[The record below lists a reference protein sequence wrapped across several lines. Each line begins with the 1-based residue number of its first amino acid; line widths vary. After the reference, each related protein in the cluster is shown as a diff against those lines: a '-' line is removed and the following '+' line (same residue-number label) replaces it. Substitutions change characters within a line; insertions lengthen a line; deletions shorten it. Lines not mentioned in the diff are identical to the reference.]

1 MTTAFDVV
9 LSLVQE
15 SRAGATI
22 PAEVVD
28 AARHDA
34 VALLRACGATPAGRT
49 LAIVGYATDLM
60 GSIGVDLAADPR
72 RTRRLID
79 ELQIRTDVPPVALG
93 REMLRT
99 GLLLELRV
107 EVAIEVALA
116 LLMAFTGAEAVS
128 LWTLEDDGEA
138 RIVGHSGELDRGS
151 AQTLAAV
158 RAGLDGNRRGPVAG
172 ETTLGLRVD
181 ALRPPAATLI
191 AHGVQPDAA
200 ELGPLLAAAAAS
212 LAGLLDREAVLS
224 RQHSQESVMGAVE
237 RRLARLRFD
246 LHDGPQQDVHLLAQ
260 DVRLFRGQLGPMI
273 AGDPDQDRAL
283 GRLDDLEA
291 QLIALDGDLRR
302 LSTSLPSPF
311 LAPGSLLEAVAQL
324 ADAFS
329 ERTGIRPET
338 ELSGDLTQLSDSQQI
353 TLLSLIREA
362 LSNVRK
368 HSDASVVSISIV
380 SDSDGVKVQISD
392 DGRGFDPAATPA
404 RAARAGRLGLVGM
417 HERVRMLGGR
427 TQIDSR
433 PGGPTVVA
441 ATLPPW
447 PTAP

>member
-1 MTTAFDVV
+1 
-9 LSLVQE
+9 
-15 SRAGATI
+15 
-22 PAEVVD
+22 
-28 AARHDA
+28 
-34 VALLRACGATPAGRT
+34 
-49 LAIVGYATDLM
+49 
-60 GSIGVDLAADPR
+60 
-72 RTRRLID
+72 
-79 ELQIRTDVPPVALG
+79 LQIRTDVPPVALG